1 MLAGAPRGQDNN
13 TDIIDGLFNIALWL
27 LYHVMKYSMIKATYT
42 CLQYTCFYGLT
53 SRYKLKEIVD
63 K

>member
-1 MLAGAPRGQDNN
+1 M
-13 TDIIDGLFNIALWL
+13 DGLFNITLWL

-53 SRYKLKEIVD
+53 SRDKLKEIVE